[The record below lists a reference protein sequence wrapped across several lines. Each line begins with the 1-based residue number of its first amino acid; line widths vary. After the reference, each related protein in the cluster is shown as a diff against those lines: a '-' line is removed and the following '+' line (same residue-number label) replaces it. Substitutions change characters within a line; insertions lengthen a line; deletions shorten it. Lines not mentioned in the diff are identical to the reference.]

1 MKKNK
6 KITYETPIIVPLGE
20 LARGSGAKPSPP
32 NSCTSGNSA
41 GQNCRSGGGVA
52 SSTKPQCKNG
62 SQATGNC
69 LSGAVIGP

>member
-6 KITYETPIIVPLGE
+6 KPVYETPVLIPLGE
-20 LARGSGAKPSPP
+20 LARGSGAPP
-32 NSCTSGNSA
+32 TSGASCKPGSLA
-41 GQNCRSGGGVA
+41 SQNCKGGGGVA
-52 SSTKPQCKNG
+52 TTKPQCKNG